1 MSRILKLDDGRDD
14 HVANYERDPL
24 EEVRGESGNS
34 TLDPAYI
41 LAEARAEAE
50 QKVKEA
56 YAEGKRRGI
65 ESGEE
70 EFRTSVGQAADIMEQ
85 VVAAL
90 EESRKEFLDELEPQ
104 LARLAQA
111 VAARILTYEASH
123 SEDVVRQMA
132 RAVLESVL
140 DQEQVTL
147 RVHPG
152 DLDVLG
158 AYREEL
164 LRTFE
169 RIKQLELIP
178 DESVESGGCVAETS
192 TLVVDG
198 QLATRLQ
205 RVIDH
210 LMGV

>member
-1 MSRILKLDDGRDD
+1 MSRILKLDDGREDQVSD
-14 HVANYERDPL
+14 YQRDAL

-50 QKVKEA
+50 RKVQEA
-56 YAEGKRRGI
+56 YTEGHRRGV
-65 ESGEE
+65 ESGEA
-70 EFRTSVGQAADIMEQ
+70 EFKTTVGEAADIIEQ
-85 VVAAL
+85 VVASL
-90 EESRKEFLDELEPQ
+90 EESRKSFLDELEPQ
-104 LARLAQA
+104 LAHLAQA
-111 VAARILTYEASH
+111 IAARILTYEASH
-123 SEDVVRQMA
+123 SEEVVRQMA

-152 DLDVLG
+152 DLEVLR
-158 AYREEL
+158 AYREDL

-169 RIKQLELIP
+169 GIKQLELIP
-178 DESVESGGCVAETS
+178 DPSVETGGCVAETS

-198 QLATRLQ
+198 QLTTRLQ
-205 RVIDH
+205 HIIDH